1 METRAAQRDV
11 VRQASSIYREVN
23 QSARSARSARPAL
36 ALQRELH
43 VEYLRQILSRDKS
56 LPKSFACLN
65 AGRPWICYWAVHGLF
80 LLGAIDELVG
90 QNPDDAAAM
99 VSFLDSCQNRELGGF
114 GGGLGQL
121 PHLATTYAAV
131 SALVTL
137 GTDRALS
144 VIDRPKLMGFLLRMC
159 RGKEDGGGMTRHDGG
174 EVDVRGCYCALC
186 VCHMLGMDGRQV
198 VDACEMGDFVRRCQ
212 GHEGGIGGEPGNEGH
227 GGYAFCAYG
236 ALALAE
242 ANGWL
247 PGGKGMIDR
256 GLLVAWV
263 TRMQGN
269 VEGGMRGRTNKL
281 VDGCYSMWQ
290 GGLCRLLG
298 ADSIASPVGVDESI
312 ESTAGSWVEESA
324 VLDAAVSEWCRYAD
338 DGRGRATALE
348 AELDEVME
356 RFLVAEERCL
366 ADPSDPV
373 ARSMVEKL
381 GQDSLRLQ
389 NDLVEMEEDLQ
400 CAEDSN
406 RCLAQLSPGDGAYDG
421 PHGDQLLDANAL
433 QMWILLACQVPDR
446 GGLRDKPGTRPDFY
460 HSCYCLSGL
469 AAMQAIQARSDALIG
484 GDANRLQ
491 DAHPICNV
499 GLTKID
505 RSIAFFKGDHD
516 HEY

>member
-1 METRAAQRDV
+1 MASYQPALETRSAQREV
-11 VRQASSIYREVN
+11 VRQASSLYRE
-23 QSARSARSARPAL
+23 AIRSPGGERSP

-43 VEYLRQILSRDKS
+43 VEYLRQILSRERA

-80 LLGAIDELVG
+80 LLGAIDELVQ
-90 QNPDDAAAM
+90 QNPDDVAAM
-99 VSFLDSCQNRELGGF
+99 VCFLDSCQHRDLGGF
-114 GGGLGQL
+114 GGGPGQL

-137 GTDRALS
+137 GTDEALA

-159 RGKEDGGGMTRHDGG
+159 RGADQGGGMTMHDGG

-186 VCHMLGMDGRQV
+186 VCHVLGMDGGRV
-198 VDACEMGDFVRRCQ
+198 VSACEMGEFVRRCQ

-247 PGGKGMIDR
+247 PDATGMVDR
-256 GLLVAWV
+256 GMLVAWV

-290 GGLCRLLG
+290 GGLCRLL
-298 ADSIASPVGVDESI
+298 AAEGVAAPEGGRVTESNAKDWI
-312 ESTAGSWVEESA
+312 EGTAT
-324 VLDAAVSEWCRYAD
+324 LDAAVLDWCQCSSN
-338 DGRGRATALE
+338 GQSCATALE

-366 ADPSDPV
+366 ADPSDPG
-373 ARSMVEKL
+373 ARSMVETL
-381 GQDSLRLQ
+381 GQDAIRLE
-389 NDLVEMEEDLQ
+389 NDLRELQEDLQ

-406 RCLAQLSPGDGAYDG
+406 RCLAQLSSADGADG
-421 PHGDQLLDANAL
+421 DANDVDQLIDVRAL
-433 QMWILLACQVPDR
+433 QMWILLACQVPGR
-446 GGLRDKPGTRPDFY
+446 GGLRDKPGTHPDFY

-469 AAMQAIQARSDALIG
+469 AAMQAMQEGRAVIG

-499 GLTKID
+499 GIHKIE
-505 RSIAFFKGDHD
+505 RSTAFFNR
-516 HEY
+516 

>member
-1 METRAAQRDV
+1 MSSDQPTLETRSAQRDV
-11 VRQASSIYREVN
+11 VRQASSIYREVS
-23 QSARSARSARPAL
+23 QSAGARSAPV
-36 ALQRELH
+36 LQRELH
-43 VEYLRQILSRDKS
+43 VEYLRQILSRDRS

-65 AGRPWICYWAVHGLF
+65 AGRPWICYWAMHGLF
-80 LLGAIDELVG
+80 LLGAIDDLVRRC
-90 QNPDDAAAM
+90 PDDAAAM
-99 VSFLDSCQNRELGGF
+99 VYFLESCQHRSLGGF
-114 GGGLGQL
+114 GGGPGQL

-137 GTDRALS
+137 GTDKALA
-144 VIDRPKLMGFLLRMC
+144 VIDRPKLMRFLLRMC
-159 RGKEDGGGMTRHDGG
+159 RGTEQGGGMTMHDGG

-198 VDACEMGDFVRRCQ
+198 VDACEMGEFVRRCQ

-236 ALALAE
+236 ALLLAE

-256 GLLVAWV
+256 WLLVAWV

-290 GGLCRLLG
+290 GGLCRLLV
-298 ADSIASPVGVDESI
+298 ADGVAALDGGDASV
-312 ESTAGSWVEESA
+312 ESTAGYRVEESA
-324 VLDAAVSEWCRYAD
+324 ALDAAVSEWCRD
-338 DGRGRATALE
+338 SSDGTSRATALE

-356 RFLVAEERCL
+356 RFLVAEDRCL

-373 ARSMVEKL
+373 ARSVVETL
-381 GQDSLRLQ
+381 GNDSLRLQ
-389 NDLVEMEEDLQ
+389 NELRELEDDLE

-406 RCLAQLSPGDGAYDG
+406 RCLAQLSPGGGADDRAG
-421 PHGDQLLDANAL
+421 VDQLVDASAL
-433 QMWILLACQVPDR
+433 QMWILLACQVPGR
-446 GGLRDKPGTRPDFY
+446 GGLRDKPGTHPDFY

-469 AAMQAIQARSDALIG
+469 AAMQARCPAAPIG

-499 GLTKID
+499 GIHKIE
-505 RSIAFFKGDHD
+505 RSIAFFKG
-516 HEY
+516 ES